1 MIALA
6 HQRGMHDIEHQI
18 TYEGSN
24 FVFHDSQGF
33 ESGAK
38 EEIDVVWGFIQK
50 LSAALKLEDQLHAI
64 WYFGIFLV
72 ILITK
77 HAPIGTVYQWTVLA
91 PSCLQNLSSLI
102 KEQGKVS
109 YPVVQSLS

>member
-1 MIALA
+1 MDVMALILIALTC
-6 HQRGMHDIEHQI
+6 QRGIHDIEHQI

-24 FVFHDSQGF
+24 FIFHDSQGF

-64 WYFGIFLV
+64 WYHWHLLFI
-72 ILITK
+72 
-77 HAPIGTVYQWTVLA
+77 
-91 PSCLQNLSSLI
+91 
-102 KEQGKVS
+102 
-109 YPVVQSLS
+109 